1 MSREPDFRALVGEDM
16 PPEEEQRLRRV
27 HELLVEA
34 GPMPELPPSLEEPS
48 TEKRREHAGVFQLLP
63 RRRVGAALA
72 LAAAIALF
80 AFFGGYLAG
89 YRHGGFTAQYTVPM
103 NGTAGTAATAKIEIG
118 KRDSHGNWPLQ
129 VKVDGLPKLKR
140 GYYEM
145 WLTRGKHRW
154 TCGTFAV
161 GGDTTKVRMTIPYDL
176 RRGDGWIVTS
186 QQPGQPS
193 PGRTVLTT

>member
-1 MSREPDFRALVGEDM
+1 
-16 PPEEEQRLRRV
+16 
-27 HELLVEA
+27 
-34 GPMPELPPSLEEPS
+34 
-48 TEKRREHAGVFQLLP
+48 
-63 RRRVGAALA
+63 
-72 LAAAIALF
+72 
-80 AFFGGYLAG
+80 
-89 YRHGGFTAQYTVPM
+89 
-103 NGTAGTAATAKIEIG
+103 
-118 KRDSHGNWPLQ
+118 
-129 VKVDGLPKLKR
+129 
-140 GYYEM
+140 M